1 MEKHEDNL
9 DKLLKA
15 ELEKEAG
22 EIMEEMD
29 SDESLQDISFPEDL
43 DEKMW
48 SKIQEYE
55 EQQKAY
61 EKLSDA
67 DKEAIR
73 LGREVQALRGGE
85 NTKDHLKKDVESDS
99 YIDNV
104 VPIEHVKH
112 ETDNKASDDGTNG
125 ETEKEAGKKKVK
137 KRKRHWK
144 VYGIVAIV
152 AVLAMMWSMVSIGG
166 TPFFGRV
173 LNDIIGDR
181 EMVKVNTEREDG
193 DKNKVDDYD
202 EFQVYEEIKE
212 KLGVDVVRLKRTSKD
227 MLLVQSDIDESL
239 KRVCLIYENE
249 DGIIQYQMEIQVENK
264 SYGYDIEDEK
274 IKEFQI
280 EVGGHTIDV
289 SQYQLPNGGKEN
301 VAKFVYKD
309 VFYTLNGIMDEEK
322 FKELYGEEGDELAS
336 KLEGTLRAIPLTSMP
351 ALSTA
356 FINDVDPTLTF
367 AQMLYGYG
375 NKGDVFLG
383 ISTSGNSKNII
394 KALQVAKV
402 KGIKT
407 IGLTGASG
415 GKMKEYCDVTIKVPE
430 IETFKIQEFHLP
442 IYHCLC
448 AMLEADFFNEK

>member
-22 EIMEEMD
+22 EIMEEVD

-112 ETDNKASDDGTNG
+112 ETDNKASDDGTN
-125 ETEKEAGKKKVK
+125 EEIEKKAGKKKVK

-166 TPFFGRV
+166 TPFFGK
-173 LNDIIGDR
+173 LWTQNIGDR
-181 EMVKVNTEREDG
+181 KMTQVDTEREDG
-193 DKNKVDDYD
+193 DKNKTDDHD
-202 EFQVYEEIKE
+202 EAKVYEEIKQ
-212 KLGVDVVRLKRTSKD
+212 KFGVDVVRLKRNSD
-227 MLLVQSDIDESL
+227 GMALVQSDIDEVL
-239 KRVCLIYENE
+239 KKVCLIYENNNTF
-249 DGIIQYQMEIQVENK
+249 IQYQMEIQSENK
-264 SYGYDIEDEK
+264 SYAYDIEDKKVKRTQITVDGNK
-274 IKEFQI
+274 IDI
-280 EVGGHTIDV
+280 I
-289 SQYQLPNGGKEN
+289 QYELDDGNEEN
-301 VAKFVYKD
+301 VAQFTYED
-309 VFYTLNGIMDEEK
+309 VFYTINATMEEDD
-322 FKELYGEEGDELAS
+322 FKELL
-336 KLEGTLRAIPLTSMP
+336 K
-351 ALSTA
+351 
-356 FINDVDPTLTF
+356 N
-367 AQMLYGYG
+367 LY
-375 NKGDVFLG
+375 
-383 ISTSGNSKNII
+383 
-394 KALQVAKV
+394 
-402 KGIKT
+402 
-407 IGLTGASG
+407 
-415 GKMKEYCDVTIKVPE
+415 
-430 IETFKIQEFHLP
+430 
-442 IYHCLC
+442 
-448 AMLEADFFNEK
+448 FF

>member
-9 DKLLKA
+9 GKLLKA

-73 LGREVQALRGGE
+73 LGREVQALRGG
-85 NTKDHLKKDVESDS
+85 NDMKDRLKKDVESDS

-112 ETDNKASDDGTNG
+112 EADNKASDDGTNG

-166 TPFFGRV
+166 TPFFGK
-173 LNDIIGDR
+173 LWTQTIGDR
-181 EMVKVNTEREDG
+181 KMTQVDTEREDG
-193 DKNKVDDYD
+193 DKNEVDDYD

-212 KLGVDVVRLKRTSKD
+212 KLGVDVVRLKRTSED

-249 DGIIQYQMEIQVENK
+249 DGIIQYQMEVQVENK

-289 SQYQLPNGGKEN
+289 SQYQLPNGDKEN

-322 FKELYGEEGDELAS
+322 FKDLLKNLY
-336 KLEGTLRAIPLTSMP
+336 
-351 ALSTA
+351 
-356 FINDVDPTLTF
+356 
-367 AQMLYGYG
+367 
-375 NKGDVFLG
+375 
-383 ISTSGNSKNII
+383 
-394 KALQVAKV
+394 
-402 KGIKT
+402 
-407 IGLTGASG
+407 
-415 GKMKEYCDVTIKVPE
+415 
-430 IETFKIQEFHLP
+430 
-442 IYHCLC
+442 
-448 AMLEADFFNEK
+448 FF

>member
-112 ETDNKASDDGTNG
+112 KTDNKASDDGTNG
-125 ETEKEAGKKKVK
+125 ETKKEAGKKKVK

-166 TPFFGRV
+166 TPFFGK
-173 LNDIIGDR
+173 LWTQTIGDR
-181 EMVKVNTEREDG
+181 KMTQVDTEREDG

-202 EFQVYEEIKE
+202 ESKVYEEIKE
-212 KLGVDVVRLKRTSKD
+212 KFGMDVVRFRRKSD
-227 MLLVQSDIDESL
+227 GMSLVQSDIDEVL
-239 KRVCLIYENE
+239 KKVCLIYENNNTF
-249 DGIIQYQMEIQVENK
+249 IQYQMEIQSENK
-264 SYGYDIEDEK
+264 SYAYDIEDKKVKRTQITVDGNK
-274 IKEFQI
+274 IDI
-280 EVGGHTIDV
+280 I
-289 SQYQLPNGGKEN
+289 QYELDDGNEEN
-301 VAKFVYKD
+301 VAQFAYED
-309 VFYTLNGIMDEEK
+309 VFYTINTTMEEAD
-322 FKELYGEEGDELAS
+322 FKELL
-336 KLEGTLRAIPLTSMP
+336 K
-351 ALSTA
+351 
-356 FINDVDPTLTF
+356 N
-367 AQMLYGYG
+367 LY
-375 NKGDVFLG
+375 
-383 ISTSGNSKNII
+383 
-394 KALQVAKV
+394 
-402 KGIKT
+402 
-407 IGLTGASG
+407 
-415 GKMKEYCDVTIKVPE
+415 
-430 IETFKIQEFHLP
+430 
-442 IYHCLC
+442 
-448 AMLEADFFNEK
+448 FF

>member
-104 VPIEHVKH
+104 VPIEYVKH
-112 ETDNKASDDGTNG
+112 ETDNKASEDGTN
-125 ETEKEAGKKKVK
+125 EEIEKKAGKKKVK

-166 TPFFGRV
+166 TPFFGK
-173 LNDIIGDR
+173 LWTQTIGDR
-181 EMVKVNTEREDG
+181 KMTQVDTEREDG
-193 DKNKVDDYD
+193 DKNKVGD
-202 EFQVYEEIKE
+202 YEEEGIYEDIKD
-212 KLGVDVVRLKRTSKD
+212 KMGVDVVRLRITSKE
-227 MLLVQSDIDESL
+227 MSLIQSDIDEVL
-239 KRVCLIYENE
+239 KRVSLIYDNKKN
-249 DGIIQYQMEIQVENK
+249 IIEYQIVFNYKEQ
-264 SYGYDIEDEK
+264 SHGYDVEDKK
-274 IKEFQI
+274 IKEEQIKVAGNNIDIFQY
-280 EVGGHTIDV
+280 E
-289 SQYQLPNGGKEN
+289 LPDGNKEN
-301 VAKFVYKD
+301 IAQFTYED
-309 VFYTLNGIMDEEK
+309 VFYTINATMDEDE
-322 FKELYGEEGDELAS
+322 FKELL
-336 KLEGTLRAIPLTSMP
+336 K
-351 ALSTA
+351 
-356 FINDVDPTLTF
+356 N
-367 AQMLYGYG
+367 LY
-375 NKGDVFLG
+375 
-383 ISTSGNSKNII
+383 
-394 KALQVAKV
+394 
-402 KGIKT
+402 
-407 IGLTGASG
+407 
-415 GKMKEYCDVTIKVPE
+415 
-430 IETFKIQEFHLP
+430 
-442 IYHCLC
+442 
-448 AMLEADFFNEK
+448 FF

>member
-1 MEKHEDNL
+1 MEKHENNL

-73 LGREVQALRGGE
+73 FGREVQALRGGE

-104 VPIEHVKH
+104 VPIEYVKH

-144 VYGIVAIV
+144 AYGIVAIV

-166 TPFFGRV
+166 TPFFGK
-173 LNDIIGDR
+173 LWTQTIGDR
-181 EMVKVNTEREDG
+181 KMTQVDTEREDG
-193 DKNKVDDYD
+193 SKNKVDDYD
-202 EFQVYEEIKE
+202 EESVYENIKE
-212 KLGVDVVRLKRTSKD
+212 KMGVDVVRILKKPDD
-227 MLLVQSDIDESL
+227 MVLIQSDIDEVL
-239 KRVCLIYENE
+239 KKVCLIYNNGESMIEYQMIFNYKEQSHGYDVE
-249 DGIIQYQMEIQVENK
+249 DKKIKEEQMIVDGNKINIIQYEL
-264 SYGYDIEDEK
+264 SDG
-274 IKEFQI
+274 
-280 EVGGHTIDV
+280 
-289 SQYQLPNGGKEN
+289 SKEN
-301 VAKFVYKD
+301 IAQFEYKD
-309 VFYTLNGIMDEEK
+309 VFYILNTTMEEEE
-322 FKELYGEEGDELAS
+322 FKKILKNLY
-336 KLEGTLRAIPLTSMP
+336 
-351 ALSTA
+351 
-356 FINDVDPTLTF
+356 
-367 AQMLYGYG
+367 
-375 NKGDVFLG
+375 
-383 ISTSGNSKNII
+383 
-394 KALQVAKV
+394 
-402 KGIKT
+402 
-407 IGLTGASG
+407 
-415 GKMKEYCDVTIKVPE
+415 
-430 IETFKIQEFHLP
+430 
-442 IYHCLC
+442 
-448 AMLEADFFNEK
+448 FF

>member
-85 NTKDHLKKDVESDS
+85 NTKDHLKKDVENDS

-104 VPIEHVKH
+104 VPIEYVKH

-144 VYGIVAIV
+144 AYGIVAIV

-166 TPFFGRV
+166 TPFFGK
-173 LNDIIGDR
+173 LWTQTIGDR
-181 EMVKVNTEREDG
+181 KMTQVDTEREDG
-193 DKNKVDDYD
+193 SKNKVDDYD
-202 EFQVYEEIKE
+202 EESVYENIKE
-212 KLGVDVVRLKRTSKD
+212 KMGVDVVRILKKPDD
-227 MLLVQSDIDESL
+227 MVLIQSDIDEVL
-239 KRVCLIYENE
+239 KKVCLIYNNGESMIE
-249 DGIIQYQMEIQVENK
+249 YQMIFNYKEQ
-264 SYGYDIEDEK
+264 SHGYDVEDKK
-274 IKEFQI
+274 IKEEQI
-280 EVGGHTIDV
+280 EVDGNNINVT
-289 SQYQLPNGGKEN
+289 QYELPDESKEN
-301 VAKFVYKD
+301 VAQFIYKD
-309 VFYTLNGIMDEEK
+309 VFYTINTTMDENN
-322 FKELYGEEGDELAS
+322 FKELLKS
-336 KLEGTLRAIPLTSMP
+336 
-351 ALSTA
+351 
-356 FINDVDPTLTF
+356 
-367 AQMLYGYG
+367 LY
-375 NKGDVFLG
+375 
-383 ISTSGNSKNII
+383 
-394 KALQVAKV
+394 
-402 KGIKT
+402 
-407 IGLTGASG
+407 
-415 GKMKEYCDVTIKVPE
+415 
-430 IETFKIQEFHLP
+430 
-442 IYHCLC
+442 
-448 AMLEADFFNEK
+448 FF

>member
-85 NTKDHLKKDVESDS
+85 DTKDHLKKDVESDS

-104 VPIEHVKH
+104 APIEYVKH
-112 ETDNKASDDGTNG
+112 ETDNKASDDGTN
-125 ETEKEAGKKKVK
+125 EEIEKKAGKKKVK

-193 DKNKVDDYD
+193 DKNKIDNYD
-202 EFQVYEEIKE
+202 EERVYEEIKD
-212 KLGVDVVRLKRTSKD
+212 KFGMDVVRLKRNSVG
-227 MLLVQSDIDESL
+227 MSLVQSDIDEVL
-239 KRVCLIYENE
+239 KKVCLLYE
-249 DGIIQYQMEIQVENK
+249 DDDTLIQYQMEIQSENK
-264 SYGYDIEDEK
+264 SYAYDIEDKKVKRTQITVDGNK
-274 IKEFQI
+274 IDI
-280 EVGGHTIDV
+280 I
-289 SQYQLPNGGKEN
+289 QYELDDGNEEN
-301 VAKFVYKD
+301 VAQFAYED
-309 VFYTLNGIMDEEK
+309 VFYTINTTMEEAD
-322 FKELYGEEGDELAS
+322 FKELL
-336 KLEGTLRAIPLTSMP
+336 K
-351 ALSTA
+351 
-356 FINDVDPTLTF
+356 N
-367 AQMLYGYG
+367 LY
-375 NKGDVFLG
+375 
-383 ISTSGNSKNII
+383 
-394 KALQVAKV
+394 
-402 KGIKT
+402 
-407 IGLTGASG
+407 
-415 GKMKEYCDVTIKVPE
+415 
-430 IETFKIQEFHLP
+430 
-442 IYHCLC
+442 
-448 AMLEADFFNEK
+448 FF

>member
-85 NTKDHLKKDVESDS
+85 DTKDHLKKDVESDS

-144 VYGIVAIV
+144 AYGIVAIV

-193 DKNKVDDYD
+193 DKNKVDEYD

-212 KLGVDVVRLKRTSKD
+212 KLGVDVVRLKRTSED
-227 MLLVQSDIDESL
+227 MLLVQSDIDEVL
-239 KRVCLIYENE
+239 KRVCLIYDNRENMIE
-249 DGIIQYQMEIQVENK
+249 YQMVCNYKEQ
-264 SYGYDIEDEK
+264 SHGYDIEDKKVKEEQ
-274 IKEFQI
+274 IKVSGNNIDIFQY
-280 EVGGHTIDV
+280 ELSDG
-289 SQYQLPNGGKEN
+289 NKEN
-301 VAKFVYKD
+301 VAQFTYED
-309 VFYTLNGIMDEEK
+309 VFYTINTTMDEGK
-322 FKELYGEEGDELAS
+322 FKELL
-336 KLEGTLRAIPLTSMP
+336 K
-351 ALSTA
+351 
-356 FINDVDPTLTF
+356 N
-367 AQMLYGYG
+367 LY
-375 NKGDVFLG
+375 
-383 ISTSGNSKNII
+383 
-394 KALQVAKV
+394 
-402 KGIKT
+402 
-407 IGLTGASG
+407 
-415 GKMKEYCDVTIKVPE
+415 
-430 IETFKIQEFHLP
+430 
-442 IYHCLC
+442 
-448 AMLEADFFNEK
+448 FF

>member
-9 DKLLKA
+9 GKLLKA

-61 EKLSDA
+61 EKLSDD

-112 ETDNKASDDGTNG
+112 ETDNKASDDGTN
-125 ETEKEAGKKKVK
+125 EEIEKKAGKKKVK

-193 DKNKVDDYD
+193 DKNKIDNYD
-202 EFQVYEEIKE
+202 EAKVYEEIKN
-212 KLGVDVVRLKRTSKD
+212 KFGVDIVRILKKPDD
-227 MLLVQSDIDESL
+227 MVLIQSDIDEVL
-239 KRVCLIYENE
+239 KRVCLIYKNRETL
-249 DGIIQYQMEIQVENK
+249 IQYQMEIQSENK
-264 SYGYDIEDEK
+264 SYAYDVEDEK
-274 IKEFQI
+274 VKKEQI
-280 EVGGHTIDV
+280 VVDGNTIDII
-289 SQYQLPNGGKEN
+289 QYELDDGKEEY
-301 VAKFVYKD
+301 VARFTYEG
-309 VFYTLNGIMDEEK
+309 VFYTINATMSEEE
-322 FKELYGEEGDELAS
+322 FKEFLKNLY
-336 KLEGTLRAIPLTSMP
+336 
-351 ALSTA
+351 
-356 FINDVDPTLTF
+356 
-367 AQMLYGYG
+367 
-375 NKGDVFLG
+375 
-383 ISTSGNSKNII
+383 
-394 KALQVAKV
+394 
-402 KGIKT
+402 
-407 IGLTGASG
+407 
-415 GKMKEYCDVTIKVPE
+415 
-430 IETFKIQEFHLP
+430 
-442 IYHCLC
+442 
-448 AMLEADFFNEK
+448 FF

>member
-29 SDESLQDISFPEDL
+29 SDESLPEDL

-48 SKIQEYE
+48 SKIQAYE

-112 ETDNKASDDGTNG
+112 EADNKASDDGTNG
-125 ETEKEAGKKKVK
+125 ETGKEAGKKKVK

-166 TPFFGRV
+166 TPFFGK
-173 LNDIIGDR
+173 LWTQTIGDR
-181 EMVKVNTEREDG
+181 KMTQVDTEREDG
-193 DKNKVDDYD
+193 DKNKVDGHD
-202 EFQVYEEIKE
+202 EEKVYEEIKE
-212 KLGVDVVRLKRTSKD
+212 SLGVDVVRLEGKPDNMS
-227 MLLVQSDIDESL
+227 LVHSDIDKKL
-239 KRVCLIYENE
+239 NRVCLIFANENTTLE
-249 DGIIQYQMEIQVENK
+249 YQIVVNYQEQ
-264 SYGYDIEDEK
+264 SHGYDIEDEK
-274 IKEFQI
+274 IKEELI
-280 EVGGHTIDV
+280 KEGGNEIRFT
-289 SQYQLPNGGKEN
+289 QYKLPDESKEN
-301 VAKFVYKD
+301 TAEFVYQD
-309 VFYTLNGIMDEEK
+309 VFYTLNAVMDEED
-322 FKELYGEEGDELAS
+322 FKKILKNLY
-336 KLEGTLRAIPLTSMP
+336 
-351 ALSTA
+351 
-356 FINDVDPTLTF
+356 
-367 AQMLYGYG
+367 
-375 NKGDVFLG
+375 
-383 ISTSGNSKNII
+383 
-394 KALQVAKV
+394 
-402 KGIKT
+402 
-407 IGLTGASG
+407 
-415 GKMKEYCDVTIKVPE
+415 
-430 IETFKIQEFHLP
+430 
-442 IYHCLC
+442 
-448 AMLEADFFNEK
+448 FF

>member
-104 VPIEHVKH
+104 VPIEYVKH
-112 ETDNKASDDGTNG
+112 ETDNKASDDGTN
-125 ETEKEAGKKKVK
+125 EEIEKEAGKKKVK

-144 VYGIVAIV
+144 AYGIVAIV

-166 TPFFGRV
+166 TPFFGK
-173 LNDIIGDR
+173 LWTQTIGDR
-181 EMVKVNTEREDG
+181 KMTQVDTEREDG
-193 DKNKVDDYD
+193 GKNEVDDYD
-202 EFQVYEEIKE
+202 EFQVYDEIKE
-212 KLGVDVVRLKRTSKD
+212 KMGVDVVRLKRTSED
-227 MLLVQSDIDESL
+227 MLLVQSDIDEVL
-239 KRVCLIYENE
+239 KRVCLLYDNKENMIE
-249 DGIIQYQMEIQVENK
+249 YQMVFNYKEQ
-264 SYGYDIEDEK
+264 SHGYDIEDKKIKEEK
-274 IKEFQI
+274 IKVSGNNIDIFQY
-280 EVGGHTIDV
+280 E
-289 SQYQLPNGGKEN
+289 LPDGNKEN
-301 VAKFVYKD
+301 VAQFTYED
-309 VFYTLNGIMDEEK
+309 VFYTINTTMDEGK
-322 FKELYGEEGDELAS
+322 FKKLLKNLY
-336 KLEGTLRAIPLTSMP
+336 
-351 ALSTA
+351 
-356 FINDVDPTLTF
+356 
-367 AQMLYGYG
+367 
-375 NKGDVFLG
+375 
-383 ISTSGNSKNII
+383 
-394 KALQVAKV
+394 
-402 KGIKT
+402 
-407 IGLTGASG
+407 
-415 GKMKEYCDVTIKVPE
+415 
-430 IETFKIQEFHLP
+430 
-442 IYHCLC
+442 
-448 AMLEADFFNEK
+448 FF

>member
-1 MEKHEDNL
+1 MEKHENNL

-73 LGREVQALRGGE
+73 FGREVQALRGGE

-104 VPIEHVKH
+104 VPIEYVKH

-144 VYGIVAIV
+144 AYGIVAIV

-166 TPFFGRV
+166 TPFFGK
-173 LNDIIGDR
+173 LWTQTIGDR
-181 EMVKVNTEREDG
+181 KMTQVDTEREDG
-193 DKNKVDDYD
+193 SKNKVDDYD
-202 EFQVYEEIKE
+202 EESVYENIKE
-212 KLGVDVVRLKRTSKD
+212 KMGVDVVRILKKPDD
-227 MLLVQSDIDESL
+227 MLLIQSDIDEVL
-239 KRVCLIYENE
+239 KKVCLIYNNGESMIE
-249 DGIIQYQMEIQVENK
+249 YQMIFNYKEQ
-264 SYGYDIEDEK
+264 SHGYDVEDKK
-274 IKEFQI
+274 IKEEQI
-280 EVGGHTIDV
+280 EVDGNNINVT
-289 SQYQLPNGGKEN
+289 QYELPDESKEN
-301 VAKFVYKD
+301 VAQFIYKD
-309 VFYTLNGIMDEEK
+309 VFYTINTTMDENN
-322 FKELYGEEGDELAS
+322 FKELLKS
-336 KLEGTLRAIPLTSMP
+336 
-351 ALSTA
+351 
-356 FINDVDPTLTF
+356 
-367 AQMLYGYG
+367 LY
-375 NKGDVFLG
+375 
-383 ISTSGNSKNII
+383 
-394 KALQVAKV
+394 
-402 KGIKT
+402 
-407 IGLTGASG
+407 
-415 GKMKEYCDVTIKVPE
+415 
-430 IETFKIQEFHLP
+430 
-442 IYHCLC
+442 
-448 AMLEADFFNEK
+448 FF

>member
-9 DKLLKA
+9 GKLLKA

-73 LGREVQALRGGE
+73 LGREVQALRGGKD
-85 NTKDHLKKDVESDS
+85 TKDRLKKDVESDS

-112 ETDNKASDDGTNG
+112 EAENKASDDGTNG

-166 TPFFGRV
+166 TPFFGK
-173 LNDIIGDR
+173 LWTQTIGDR
-181 EMVKVNTEREDG
+181 KMTQVDTEREDG

-202 EFQVYEEIKE
+202 EESVYEEIKE
-212 KLGVDVVRLKRTSKD
+212 KMGVDVVRLKRTSED
-227 MLLVQSDIDESL
+227 MLLVQSDIDEVL
-239 KRVCLIYENE
+239 KRVCLIYDNKENMIE
-249 DGIIQYQMEIQVENK
+249 YQMVFNYKEQ
-264 SYGYDIEDEK
+264 SHGYDIEDKKIKEEK
-274 IKEFQI
+274 IKISGNNIDIFQY
-280 EVGGHTIDV
+280 E
-289 SQYQLPNGGKEN
+289 LPDGNKEN
-301 VAKFVYKD
+301 VAQFTYED
-309 VFYTLNGIMDEEK
+309 VFYTINTTMDEGK
-322 FKELYGEEGDELAS
+322 LKKLLKNLY
-336 KLEGTLRAIPLTSMP
+336 
-351 ALSTA
+351 
-356 FINDVDPTLTF
+356 
-367 AQMLYGYG
+367 
-375 NKGDVFLG
+375 
-383 ISTSGNSKNII
+383 
-394 KALQVAKV
+394 
-402 KGIKT
+402 
-407 IGLTGASG
+407 
-415 GKMKEYCDVTIKVPE
+415 
-430 IETFKIQEFHLP
+430 
-442 IYHCLC
+442 
-448 AMLEADFFNEK
+448 FF

>member
-22 EIMEEMD
+22 EIMEEVD

-112 ETDNKASDDGTNG
+112 ETDNKASDDGTN
-125 ETEKEAGKKKVK
+125 EEIEKKAGKKKVK

-144 VYGIVAIV
+144 VYGIVA
-152 AVLAMMWSMVSIGG
+152 VLAMMWSMVSIGG
-166 TPFFGRV
+166 TPFFSRG

-193 DKNKVDDYD
+193 DKNKIGNY
-202 EFQVYEEIKE
+202 EEESVYEDIKD
-212 KLGVDVVRLKRTSKD
+212 KMGVDVVRLRITSKE
-227 MLLVQSDIDESL
+227 MSLVQSDIDEVL
-239 KRVCLIYENE
+239 KRVSLIYDNKKN
-249 DGIIQYQMEIQVENK
+249 IIEYQIVFNYKEQ
-264 SYGYDIEDEK
+264 SHGYDVEDKK
-274 IKEFQI
+274 IKEEQIKVAGNNIDIFQY
-280 EVGGHTIDV
+280 E
-289 SQYQLPNGGKEN
+289 LPDGNKEN
-301 VAKFVYKD
+301 IAQFIYED
-309 VFYTLNGIMDEEK
+309 VFYTINATMDEDE
-322 FKELYGEEGDELAS
+322 FKELL
-336 KLEGTLRAIPLTSMP
+336 K
-351 ALSTA
+351 
-356 FINDVDPTLTF
+356 N
-367 AQMLYGYG
+367 LY
-375 NKGDVFLG
+375 
-383 ISTSGNSKNII
+383 
-394 KALQVAKV
+394 
-402 KGIKT
+402 
-407 IGLTGASG
+407 
-415 GKMKEYCDVTIKVPE
+415 
-430 IETFKIQEFHLP
+430 
-442 IYHCLC
+442 
-448 AMLEADFFNEK
+448 FF

>member
-61 EKLSDA
+61 EKLSDD

-104 VPIEHVKH
+104 VPIEYVKH

-125 ETEKEAGKKKVK
+125 ETEKEAGKKKGK
-137 KRKRHWK
+137 KRKRYWK

-193 DKNKVDDYD
+193 DKNKVAGHD
-202 EFQVYEEIKE
+202 EEKVYEEIKE
-212 KLGVDVVRLKRTSKD
+212 SLGVDVVRLEGKPDNMS
-227 MLLVQSDIDESL
+227 LVHSDIDKKL
-239 KRVCLIYENE
+239 NRVCLIFANENTTLE
-249 DGIIQYQMEIQVENK
+249 YQIVVNYQEQ
-264 SYGYDIEDEK
+264 SHGYDIEDEK
-274 IKEFQI
+274 IKEELI
-280 EVGGHTIDV
+280 KEGGNEIRFT
-289 SQYQLPNGGKEN
+289 QYKLPDESKEN
-301 VAKFVYKD
+301 TAEFVYQD
-309 VFYTLNGIMDEEK
+309 VFYTLNAVMDEED
-322 FKELYGEEGDELAS
+322 FKKILKNLY
-336 KLEGTLRAIPLTSMP
+336 
-351 ALSTA
+351 
-356 FINDVDPTLTF
+356 
-367 AQMLYGYG
+367 
-375 NKGDVFLG
+375 
-383 ISTSGNSKNII
+383 
-394 KALQVAKV
+394 
-402 KGIKT
+402 
-407 IGLTGASG
+407 
-415 GKMKEYCDVTIKVPE
+415 
-430 IETFKIQEFHLP
+430 
-442 IYHCLC
+442 
-448 AMLEADFFNEK
+448 FF

>member
-61 EKLSDA
+61 EKLSDD

-152 AVLAMMWSMVSIGG
+152 AVLAMMWGMVSIGG
-166 TPFFGRV
+166 TPFFGK
-173 LNDIIGDR
+173 LWTQTIGDR
-181 EMVKVNTEREDG
+181 KMTQVDTEREDG
-193 DKNKVDDYD
+193 SKNEVDDHD
-202 EFQVYEEIKE
+202 ESEVYEEIKN
-212 KLGVDVVRLKRTSKD
+212 KFGVDAVRFLKKPDD
-227 MLLVQSDIDESL
+227 MVLIQSDIDEVL
-239 KRVCLIYENE
+239 KRVCLIYENNKTL
-249 DGIIQYQMEIQVENK
+249 IQYQMEIQSENK
-264 SYGYDIEDEK
+264 SYAYDIEYEK
-274 IKEFQI
+274 TKKEQI
-280 EVGGHTIDV
+280 VVDGNTIDII
-289 SQYQLPNGGKEN
+289 QYELDDGKEEY
-301 VAKFVYKD
+301 VAQFVYND
-309 VFYTLNGIMDEEK
+309 VFYTINATMSEK
-322 FKELYGEEGDELAS
+322 EFKEFLKNLYFS
-336 KLEGTLRAIPLTSMP
+336 
-351 ALSTA
+351 
-356 FINDVDPTLTF
+356 
-367 AQMLYGYG
+367 
-375 NKGDVFLG
+375 
-383 ISTSGNSKNII
+383 
-394 KALQVAKV
+394 
-402 KGIKT
+402 
-407 IGLTGASG
+407 
-415 GKMKEYCDVTIKVPE
+415 
-430 IETFKIQEFHLP
+430 
-442 IYHCLC
+442 
-448 AMLEADFFNEK
+448 

>member
-1 MEKHEDNL
+1 MEKHENNL

-48 SKIQEYE
+48 SKIQKYE

-104 VPIEHVKH
+104 VPIEYVKH
-112 ETDNKASDDGTNG
+112 ETDNKSSNDGTNG

-193 DKNKVDDYD
+193 DKNKIDNYD
-202 EFQVYEEIKE
+202 EERVYEEIKD
-212 KLGVDVVRLKRTSKD
+212 KFGMDVVRLKRNSVG
-227 MLLVQSDIDESL
+227 MSLVQSDIDEVL
-239 KRVCLIYENE
+239 KKVCLLYE
-249 DGIIQYQMEIQVENK
+249 DDDTLIQYQMEIQSENK
-264 SYGYDIEDEK
+264 SYAYDIEDKKVKRTQITVDGNK
-274 IKEFQI
+274 IDI
-280 EVGGHTIDV
+280 I
-289 SQYQLPNGGKEN
+289 QYELDDGNEEN
-301 VAKFVYKD
+301 VAQFAYED
-309 VFYTLNGIMDEEK
+309 VFYTINTTMEEAD
-322 FKELYGEEGDELAS
+322 FKELL
-336 KLEGTLRAIPLTSMP
+336 K
-351 ALSTA
+351 
-356 FINDVDPTLTF
+356 N
-367 AQMLYGYG
+367 LY
-375 NKGDVFLG
+375 
-383 ISTSGNSKNII
+383 
-394 KALQVAKV
+394 
-402 KGIKT
+402 
-407 IGLTGASG
+407 
-415 GKMKEYCDVTIKVPE
+415 
-430 IETFKIQEFHLP
+430 
-442 IYHCLC
+442 
-448 AMLEADFFNEK
+448 FF

>member
-22 EIMEEMD
+22 EIMEEVD

-85 NTKDHLKKDVESDS
+85 DTKDHLEKDVESDS

-125 ETEKEAGKKKVK
+125 ETGKEAGKKKVK

-166 TPFFGRV
+166 TPFFGK
-173 LNDIIGDR
+173 LWTQTIGDR
-181 EMVKVNTEREDG
+181 KMTQVDTEREDG

-202 EFQVYEEIKE
+202 ESKVYEEIKE
-212 KLGVDVVRLKRTSKD
+212 KFGMDVVRFRRKSD
-227 MLLVQSDIDESL
+227 GMALVQSDIDEVL
-239 KRVCLIYENE
+239 KKVCLIYENNNTF
-249 DGIIQYQMEIQVENK
+249 IQYQMEIQSENK
-264 SYGYDIEDEK
+264 SYVYDIEDKKVKRTQITVDGNK
-274 IKEFQI
+274 IDI
-280 EVGGHTIDV
+280 I
-289 SQYQLPNGGKEN
+289 QYELDDGNEEN
-301 VAKFVYKD
+301 VAQFAYED
-309 VFYTLNGIMDEEK
+309 VFYTINTTMEEAD
-322 FKELYGEEGDELAS
+322 FKELL
-336 KLEGTLRAIPLTSMP
+336 K
-351 ALSTA
+351 
-356 FINDVDPTLTF
+356 N
-367 AQMLYGYG
+367 LY
-375 NKGDVFLG
+375 
-383 ISTSGNSKNII
+383 
-394 KALQVAKV
+394 
-402 KGIKT
+402 
-407 IGLTGASG
+407 
-415 GKMKEYCDVTIKVPE
+415 
-430 IETFKIQEFHLP
+430 
-442 IYHCLC
+442 
-448 AMLEADFFNEK
+448 FF

>member
-1 MEKHEDNL
+1 MKKHEDNL

-61 EKLSDA
+61 EKLSDD

-152 AVLAMMWSMVSIGG
+152 AVFAMMWSMVSIGG

-193 DKNKVDDYD
+193 NKNEVAGND
-202 EFQVYEEIKE
+202 EEQTYEEIKE
-212 KLGVDVVRLKRTSKD
+212 KFGVDAVRFLKKPDD
-227 MLLVQSDIDESL
+227 MVLIQSDIDEVL
-239 KRVCLIYENE
+239 KRVCLIYENNKTL
-249 DGIIQYQMEIQVENK
+249 IQYQMEIQSENK
-264 SYGYDIEDEK
+264 SYAYDIEDEK
-274 IKEFQI
+274 TKKEQI
-280 EVGGHTIDV
+280 VVDGNTIDII
-289 SQYQLPNGGKEN
+289 QYELDDGKEEY
-301 VAKFVYKD
+301 VAQFVYND
-309 VFYTLNGIMDEEK
+309 VFYTINATMSEK
-322 FKELYGEEGDELAS
+322 EFKEFLKNLYFS
-336 KLEGTLRAIPLTSMP
+336 
-351 ALSTA
+351 
-356 FINDVDPTLTF
+356 
-367 AQMLYGYG
+367 
-375 NKGDVFLG
+375 
-383 ISTSGNSKNII
+383 
-394 KALQVAKV
+394 
-402 KGIKT
+402 
-407 IGLTGASG
+407 
-415 GKMKEYCDVTIKVPE
+415 
-430 IETFKIQEFHLP
+430 
-442 IYHCLC
+442 
-448 AMLEADFFNEK
+448 

>member
-85 NTKDHLKKDVESDS
+85 DTKDRLKKDVESDS

-166 TPFFGRV
+166 TPFFGK
-173 LNDIIGDR
+173 LWTQTIGDR
-181 EMVKVNTEREDG
+181 KMTQVDTEREDG
-193 DKNKVDDYD
+193 DKNKIDEYD
-202 EFQVYEEIKE
+202 EAKVYEEIKN
-212 KLGVDVVRLKRTSKD
+212 KFGVDIVRILKKPDD
-227 MLLVQSDIDESL
+227 MVLIQSDIDEVL
-239 KRVCLIYENE
+239 KRVCLIYENKE
-249 DGIIQYQMEIQVENK
+249 TLIQYQMEIQSENK
-264 SYGYDIEDEK
+264 SYAYDVEDEK
-274 IKEFQI
+274 VKKEQI
-280 EVGGHTIDV
+280 VVDGNTIDII
-289 SQYQLPNGGKEN
+289 QYELDDGKEEY
-301 VAKFVYKD
+301 VARFTYEG
-309 VFYTLNGIMDEEK
+309 VFYTINATMSEEE
-322 FKELYGEEGDELAS
+322 FKEFLKNLY
-336 KLEGTLRAIPLTSMP
+336 
-351 ALSTA
+351 
-356 FINDVDPTLTF
+356 
-367 AQMLYGYG
+367 
-375 NKGDVFLG
+375 
-383 ISTSGNSKNII
+383 
-394 KALQVAKV
+394 
-402 KGIKT
+402 
-407 IGLTGASG
+407 
-415 GKMKEYCDVTIKVPE
+415 
-430 IETFKIQEFHLP
+430 
-442 IYHCLC
+442 
-448 AMLEADFFNEK
+448 FF

>member
-67 DKEAIR
+67 DKETIR

-85 NTKDHLKKDVESDS
+85 DTKDRLKKDVESDS

-104 VPIEHVKH
+104 VPIEHGKH
-112 ETDNKASDDGTNG
+112 EADNKASDDGTNG

-193 DKNKVDDYD
+193 DKNKVDVYD
-202 EFQVYEEIKE
+202 ESKVYEDIKE
-212 KLGVDVVRLKRTSKD
+212 KFGGDVVRLRITSKE
-227 MLLVQSDIDESL
+227 MSLVQSDIDESL

-280 EVGGHTIDV
+280 EVEGHTIDV

-322 FKELYGEEGDELAS
+322 FKDLLKNLY
-336 KLEGTLRAIPLTSMP
+336 
-351 ALSTA
+351 
-356 FINDVDPTLTF
+356 
-367 AQMLYGYG
+367 
-375 NKGDVFLG
+375 
-383 ISTSGNSKNII
+383 
-394 KALQVAKV
+394 
-402 KGIKT
+402 
-407 IGLTGASG
+407 
-415 GKMKEYCDVTIKVPE
+415 
-430 IETFKIQEFHLP
+430 
-442 IYHCLC
+442 
-448 AMLEADFFNEK
+448 FF

>member
-85 NTKDHLKKDVESDS
+85 DTKDCLKKDVESDS

-104 VPIEHVKH
+104 VPIEYVKH

-144 VYGIVAIV
+144 AYGIVAIV

-166 TPFFGRV
+166 TPFFGK
-173 LNDIIGDR
+173 LWTQTIGDR
-181 EMVKVNTEREDG
+181 KMTQVDTEREDG
-193 DKNKVDDYD
+193 SKNKVDDYD
-202 EFQVYEEIKE
+202 EESVYENIKE
-212 KLGVDVVRLKRTSKD
+212 KMGVDVVRILKKPDD
-227 MLLVQSDIDESL
+227 MVLIQSDIDEVL
-239 KRVCLIYENE
+239 KKVCLIYNNGESMIE
-249 DGIIQYQMEIQVENK
+249 YQMIFNYKEQ
-264 SYGYDIEDEK
+264 SHGYDVEDKK
-274 IKEFQI
+274 IKEEQI
-280 EVGGHTIDV
+280 EVDGNNINVT
-289 SQYQLPNGGKEN
+289 QYELPDESKEN
-301 VAKFVYKD
+301 VAQFIYKD
-309 VFYTLNGIMDEEK
+309 VFYTINTTMDENN
-322 FKELYGEEGDELAS
+322 FKELLKS
-336 KLEGTLRAIPLTSMP
+336 
-351 ALSTA
+351 
-356 FINDVDPTLTF
+356 
-367 AQMLYGYG
+367 LY
-375 NKGDVFLG
+375 
-383 ISTSGNSKNII
+383 
-394 KALQVAKV
+394 
-402 KGIKT
+402 
-407 IGLTGASG
+407 
-415 GKMKEYCDVTIKVPE
+415 
-430 IETFKIQEFHLP
+430 
-442 IYHCLC
+442 
-448 AMLEADFFNEK
+448 FF

>member
-125 ETEKEAGKKKVK
+125 ETEKKAGKKKVK

-193 DKNKVDDYD
+193 DKNKTDDHD
-202 EFQVYEEIKE
+202 EAKVYEEIKE
-212 KLGVDVVRLKRTSKD
+212 SLGVDVVRLEGKPDNMS
-227 MLLVQSDIDESL
+227 LVHSDIDKKL
-239 KRVCLIYENE
+239 NRVCLIFANENTTLE
-249 DGIIQYQMEIQVENK
+249 YQIVVNYQEQ
-264 SYGYDIEDEK
+264 SHGYDIEDEK
-274 IKEFQI
+274 IKEELI
-280 EVGGHTIDV
+280 KEGGNEIRFT
-289 SQYQLPNGGKEN
+289 QYKLPDESKEN
-301 VAKFVYKD
+301 TAEFVYQD
-309 VFYTLNGIMDEEK
+309 VFYTLNAVMDEED
-322 FKELYGEEGDELAS
+322 FKKILKNLY
-336 KLEGTLRAIPLTSMP
+336 
-351 ALSTA
+351 
-356 FINDVDPTLTF
+356 
-367 AQMLYGYG
+367 
-375 NKGDVFLG
+375 
-383 ISTSGNSKNII
+383 
-394 KALQVAKV
+394 
-402 KGIKT
+402 
-407 IGLTGASG
+407 
-415 GKMKEYCDVTIKVPE
+415 
-430 IETFKIQEFHLP
+430 
-442 IYHCLC
+442 
-448 AMLEADFFNEK
+448 FF

>member
-9 DKLLKA
+9 GKLLKA

-61 EKLSDA
+61 EKLSDD

-125 ETEKEAGKKKVK
+125 ETEKKAGKKKVK

-193 DKNKVDDYD
+193 DKNKIDNYD
-202 EFQVYEEIKE
+202 EAKVYEEIKN
-212 KLGVDVVRLKRTSKD
+212 KFGVDIVRILKKPDD
-227 MLLVQSDIDESL
+227 MVLIQSDIDEVL
-239 KRVCLIYENE
+239 KRVCLIYKNRETL
-249 DGIIQYQMEIQVENK
+249 IQYQMEIQSENK
-264 SYGYDIEDEK
+264 SYAYDVEDEK
-274 IKEFQI
+274 VKKEQI
-280 EVGGHTIDV
+280 VVDGNTIDII
-289 SQYQLPNGGKEN
+289 QYELDDGKEEY
-301 VAKFVYKD
+301 VARFTYEG
-309 VFYTLNGIMDEEK
+309 VFYTINATMSEEE
-322 FKELYGEEGDELAS
+322 FKEFLKNLY
-336 KLEGTLRAIPLTSMP
+336 
-351 ALSTA
+351 
-356 FINDVDPTLTF
+356 
-367 AQMLYGYG
+367 
-375 NKGDVFLG
+375 
-383 ISTSGNSKNII
+383 
-394 KALQVAKV
+394 
-402 KGIKT
+402 
-407 IGLTGASG
+407 
-415 GKMKEYCDVTIKVPE
+415 
-430 IETFKIQEFHLP
+430 
-442 IYHCLC
+442 
-448 AMLEADFFNEK
+448 FF

>member
-22 EIMEEMD
+22 EIMEEVD

-85 NTKDHLKKDVESDS
+85 DTKDRLKKDVESDS

-104 VPIEHVKH
+104 VPIEHGKH

-144 VYGIVAIV
+144 AYGIVAIV
-152 AVLAMMWSMVSIGG
+152 AVFAMMWSMVSIGG

-193 DKNKVDDYD
+193 DKNKVDEYD

-212 KLGVDVVRLKRTSKD
+212 KLGVDVVRLKRTSED

-322 FKELYGEEGDELAS
+322 FKDLLKNLY
-336 KLEGTLRAIPLTSMP
+336 
-351 ALSTA
+351 
-356 FINDVDPTLTF
+356 
-367 AQMLYGYG
+367 
-375 NKGDVFLG
+375 
-383 ISTSGNSKNII
+383 
-394 KALQVAKV
+394 
-402 KGIKT
+402 
-407 IGLTGASG
+407 
-415 GKMKEYCDVTIKVPE
+415 
-430 IETFKIQEFHLP
+430 
-442 IYHCLC
+442 
-448 AMLEADFFNEK
+448 FF

>member
-85 NTKDHLKKDVESDS
+85 NTKDHLKKDVESNS

-144 VYGIVAIV
+144 AYGIVAIV
-152 AVLAMMWSMVSIGG
+152 AALAMMWSMVSIGG
-166 TPFFGRV
+166 TPFFGK
-173 LNDIIGDR
+173 LWTQTIGDR
-181 EMVKVNTEREDG
+181 KMTQVDTEREDG

-202 EFQVYEEIKE
+202 ESKVYEDIKE
-212 KLGVDVVRLKRTSKD
+212 KFGGDVVRLRITSKE
-227 MLLVQSDIDESL
+227 MSLVQSDIDESL
-239 KRVCLIYENE
+239 KRVCLIYENK
-249 DGIIQYQMEIQVENK
+249 DGIIQYQMELQVENK

-289 SQYQLPNGGKEN
+289 SQYQ
-301 VAKFVYKD
+301 
-309 VFYTLNGIMDEEK
+309 
-322 FKELYGEEGDELAS
+322 
-336 KLEGTLRAIPLTSMP
+336 
-351 ALSTA
+351 
-356 FINDVDPTLTF
+356 
-367 AQMLYGYG
+367 
-375 NKGDVFLG
+375 
-383 ISTSGNSKNII
+383 
-394 KALQVAKV
+394 
-402 KGIKT
+402 
-407 IGLTGASG
+407 
-415 GKMKEYCDVTIKVPE
+415 
-430 IETFKIQEFHLP
+430 
-442 IYHCLC
+442 
-448 AMLEADFFNEK
+448 

>member
-1 MEKHEDNL
+1 MEKHENNL

-73 LGREVQALRGGE
+73 FGREVQALRGGE

-104 VPIEHVKH
+104 VPIEYVKH

-144 VYGIVAIV
+144 AYGIVAIV

-166 TPFFGRV
+166 TPFFGK
-173 LNDIIGDR
+173 LWTQTIGDR
-181 EMVKVNTEREDG
+181 KMTQVDTEREDG
-193 DKNKVDDYD
+193 SKNKVDDYD
-202 EFQVYEEIKE
+202 EESVYENIKE
-212 KLGVDVVRLKRTSKD
+212 KMGVDVVRILKKPDD
-227 MLLVQSDIDESL
+227 MVLIQSDIDEVL
-239 KRVCLIYENE
+239 KKVCLIYNNGESMIE
-249 DGIIQYQMEIQVENK
+249 YQMIFNYKEQ
-264 SYGYDIEDEK
+264 SHGYDVEDKK
-274 IKEFQI
+274 IKEEQI
-280 EVGGHTIDV
+280 EVD
-289 SQYQLPNGGKEN
+289 
-301 VAKFVYKD
+301 
-309 VFYTLNGIMDEEK
+309 
-322 FKELYGEEGDELAS
+322 
-336 KLEGTLRAIPLTSMP
+336 
-351 ALSTA
+351 
-356 FINDVDPTLTF
+356 
-367 AQMLYGYG
+367 G
-375 NKGDVFLG
+375 N
-383 ISTSGNSKNII
+383 NI
-394 KALQVAKV
+394 
-402 KGIKT
+402 
-407 IGLTGASG
+407 
-415 GKMKEYCDVTIKVPE
+415 
-430 IETFKIQEFHLP
+430 
-442 IYHCLC
+442 
-448 AMLEADFFNEK
+448 

>member
-85 NTKDHLKKDVESDS
+85 DTKDHLKKDVESDS

-104 VPIEHVKH
+104 VPIEYVKH

-166 TPFFGRV
+166 TPFFGK
-173 LNDIIGDR
+173 LWTQTIGDR
-181 EMVKVNTEREDG
+181 KMTQVDTEREDG

-202 EFQVYEEIKE
+202 ESKVYEEIKE
-212 KLGVDVVRLKRTSKD
+212 KFGMDVVRFRRKSD
-227 MLLVQSDIDESL
+227 GMALVQSDIDEVL
-239 KRVCLIYENE
+239 KKVCLIYENNNTF
-249 DGIIQYQMEIQVENK
+249 IQYQMEIQSENK
-264 SYGYDIEDEK
+264 SYAYDIEDKKVKRTQITVDGNK
-274 IKEFQI
+274 IDI
-280 EVGGHTIDV
+280 I
-289 SQYQLPNGGKEN
+289 QYELDDGNEEN
-301 VAKFVYKD
+301 VAQFAYED
-309 VFYTLNGIMDEEK
+309 VFYTINTTMEEAD
-322 FKELYGEEGDELAS
+322 FKELL
-336 KLEGTLRAIPLTSMP
+336 K
-351 ALSTA
+351 
-356 FINDVDPTLTF
+356 N
-367 AQMLYGYG
+367 LY
-375 NKGDVFLG
+375 
-383 ISTSGNSKNII
+383 
-394 KALQVAKV
+394 
-402 KGIKT
+402 
-407 IGLTGASG
+407 
-415 GKMKEYCDVTIKVPE
+415 
-430 IETFKIQEFHLP
+430 
-442 IYHCLC
+442 
-448 AMLEADFFNEK
+448 FF

>member
-85 NTKDHLKKDVESDS
+85 NTKDHLKKDVESNS

-144 VYGIVAIV
+144 AYGIVAIV

-166 TPFFGRV
+166 TPFFGK
-173 LNDIIGDR
+173 LWTQTIGDR
-181 EMVKVNTEREDG
+181 KMTQVDTEREDG
-193 DKNKVDDYD
+193 DKNKVDEYD
-202 EFQVYEEIKE
+202 EFQVYEEIK
-212 KLGVDVVRLKRTSKD
+212 KKMGVDVVRFLQKSDD
-227 MLLVQSDIDESL
+227 MILVQSDINETL
-239 KRVCLIYENE
+239 KRACLIYNNE
-249 DGIIQYQMEIQVENK
+249 DNIIEYQMIFNYKEQ
-264 SYGYDIEDEK
+264 SHGYDIEDKK
-274 IKEFQI
+274 IKEEQF
-280 EVGGHTIDV
+280 EVDGNNIV
-289 SQYQLPNGGKEN
+289 IIQYELPDEGKES
-301 VAKFVYKD
+301 VAQFTYKD
-309 VFYTLNGIMDEEK
+309 VFYTINTTMDEK
-322 FKELYGEEGDELAS
+322 SFKELL
-336 KLEGTLRAIPLTSMP
+336 KTL
-351 ALSTA
+351 
-356 FINDVDPTLTF
+356 
-367 AQMLYGYG
+367 Y
-375 NKGDVFLG
+375 
-383 ISTSGNSKNII
+383 
-394 KALQVAKV
+394 
-402 KGIKT
+402 
-407 IGLTGASG
+407 
-415 GKMKEYCDVTIKVPE
+415 
-430 IETFKIQEFHLP
+430 
-442 IYHCLC
+442 
-448 AMLEADFFNEK
+448 FF

>member
-1 MEKHEDNL
+1 MEKQEDNL

-85 NTKDHLKKDVESDS
+85 DTKDHLKKDVESDS

-104 VPIEHVKH
+104 VPIEYVKH

-166 TPFFGRV
+166 TPFFGK
-173 LNDIIGDR
+173 LWTQTIGDR
-181 EMVKVNTEREDG
+181 KMTQVDTEREDG
-193 DKNKVDDYD
+193 DKNKTDVHD
-202 EFQVYEEIKE
+202 EAKVYEEIKQ
-212 KLGVDVVRLKRTSKD
+212 KFGVDVVRLKRNSD
-227 MLLVQSDIDESL
+227 GMALVQSDIDEVL
-239 KRVCLIYENE
+239 KKVCLIYENNNTF
-249 DGIIQYQMEIQVENK
+249 IQYQMEIQSENK
-264 SYGYDIEDEK
+264 SYAYDIEDKKVKRTQITVDGNK
-274 IKEFQI
+274 IDI
-280 EVGGHTIDV
+280 I
-289 SQYQLPNGGKEN
+289 QYELDDGNEEN
-301 VAKFVYKD
+301 IAQFTYED
-309 VFYTLNGIMDEEK
+309 VFYTINATMEEDD
-322 FKELYGEEGDELAS
+322 FKELL
-336 KLEGTLRAIPLTSMP
+336 K
-351 ALSTA
+351 
-356 FINDVDPTLTF
+356 N
-367 AQMLYGYG
+367 LY
-375 NKGDVFLG
+375 
-383 ISTSGNSKNII
+383 
-394 KALQVAKV
+394 
-402 KGIKT
+402 
-407 IGLTGASG
+407 
-415 GKMKEYCDVTIKVPE
+415 
-430 IETFKIQEFHLP
+430 
-442 IYHCLC
+442 
-448 AMLEADFFNEK
+448 FF

>member
-85 NTKDHLKKDVESDS
+85 DTKDHLKKDVESDS

-104 VPIEHVKH
+104 VPIEYVKH
-112 ETDNKASDDGTNG
+112 ETDNKASDDGTN
-125 ETEKEAGKKKVK
+125 EEIEKKAGKKKVK

-152 AVLAMMWSMVSIGG
+152 AVLAMMWSMVSIDG

-193 DKNKVDDYD
+193 DKNKIDNYD
-202 EFQVYEEIKE
+202 EERVYEEIKD
-212 KLGVDVVRLKRTSKD
+212 KFGMDVVRLKRNSVG
-227 MLLVQSDIDESL
+227 MSLVQSDIDEVL
-239 KRVCLIYENE
+239 KKVCLLYE
-249 DGIIQYQMEIQVENK
+249 DDDTLIQYQMEIQSENK
-264 SYGYDIEDEK
+264 SYAYDIEDKKVKRTQITVDGNK
-274 IKEFQI
+274 IDI
-280 EVGGHTIDV
+280 I
-289 SQYQLPNGGKEN
+289 QYELDDGNEEN
-301 VAKFVYKD
+301 VAQFAYED
-309 VFYTLNGIMDEEK
+309 VFYTINTTMEEAD
-322 FKELYGEEGDELAS
+322 FKELL
-336 KLEGTLRAIPLTSMP
+336 K
-351 ALSTA
+351 
-356 FINDVDPTLTF
+356 N
-367 AQMLYGYG
+367 LY
-375 NKGDVFLG
+375 
-383 ISTSGNSKNII
+383 
-394 KALQVAKV
+394 
-402 KGIKT
+402 
-407 IGLTGASG
+407 
-415 GKMKEYCDVTIKVPE
+415 
-430 IETFKIQEFHLP
+430 
-442 IYHCLC
+442 
-448 AMLEADFFNEK
+448 FF

>member
-9 DKLLKA
+9 GKLLKA
-15 ELEKEAG
+15 EPEKEAG

-61 EKLSDA
+61 EKLSDD

-104 VPIEHVKH
+104 VPIEYVKH
-112 ETDNKASDDGTNG
+112 ETDNKASDDGTN
-125 ETEKEAGKKKVK
+125 EEIEKEAGKKKVK

-193 DKNKVDDYD
+193 DKNKTDDHD
-202 EFQVYEEIKE
+202 EAKVYEEIKE
-212 KLGVDVVRLKRTSKD
+212 SLGVDVVRLEGKPDNMS
-227 MLLVQSDIDESL
+227 LVHSDIDKKL
-239 KRVCLIYENE
+239 NRVCLIFANENTTLE
-249 DGIIQYQMEIQVENK
+249 YQIVVNYQEQ
-264 SYGYDIEDEK
+264 SHGYDIEDEK
-274 IKEFQI
+274 IKEELI
-280 EVGGHTIDV
+280 KEGGNEIRFT
-289 SQYQLPNGGKEN
+289 QYKLPDESKEN
-301 VAKFVYKD
+301 TAEFVYQD
-309 VFYTLNGIMDEEK
+309 VFYTLNAVMDEED
-322 FKELYGEEGDELAS
+322 FKKILKNLY
-336 KLEGTLRAIPLTSMP
+336 
-351 ALSTA
+351 
-356 FINDVDPTLTF
+356 
-367 AQMLYGYG
+367 
-375 NKGDVFLG
+375 
-383 ISTSGNSKNII
+383 
-394 KALQVAKV
+394 
-402 KGIKT
+402 
-407 IGLTGASG
+407 
-415 GKMKEYCDVTIKVPE
+415 
-430 IETFKIQEFHLP
+430 
-442 IYHCLC
+442 
-448 AMLEADFFNEK
+448 FF

>member
-61 EKLSDA
+61 EKLSDD

-193 DKNKVDDYD
+193 DKNKVAGHD
-202 EFQVYEEIKE
+202 EEKVYEEIKE
-212 KLGVDVVRLKRTSKD
+212 SLGVDVVRLEGKPDNMS
-227 MLLVQSDIDESL
+227 LVHSDIDKKL
-239 KRVCLIYENE
+239 NRVCLIFANENTTLE
-249 DGIIQYQMEIQVENK
+249 YQIVVNYQEQ
-264 SYGYDIEDEK
+264 SHGYDIEDEK
-274 IKEFQI
+274 IKEELI
-280 EVGGHTIDV
+280 KEGGNEIRFT
-289 SQYQLPNGGKEN
+289 QYKLPDESKEN
-301 VAKFVYKD
+301 TAEFVYQD
-309 VFYTLNGIMDEEK
+309 VFYTLNAVMDEED
-322 FKELYGEEGDELAS
+322 FKKILKNLY
-336 KLEGTLRAIPLTSMP
+336 
-351 ALSTA
+351 
-356 FINDVDPTLTF
+356 
-367 AQMLYGYG
+367 
-375 NKGDVFLG
+375 
-383 ISTSGNSKNII
+383 
-394 KALQVAKV
+394 
-402 KGIKT
+402 
-407 IGLTGASG
+407 
-415 GKMKEYCDVTIKVPE
+415 
-430 IETFKIQEFHLP
+430 
-442 IYHCLC
+442 
-448 AMLEADFFNEK
+448 FF